1 MEDRKKKKS
10 TDQGPKRKKSSVLSK
25 VQTWFSFL
33 RNDHIEDEDPAAEKR
48 VRRKVPTRLLL
59 AYAIFGMALICIYPF
74 TKEFQIR
81 ALNVTG
87 NYYYSASQIYKIAD
101 VSVNNLMIFN
111 SPSSIQSKL
120 EENPLIQEA
129 SVVRNGQDLSIT
141 VDEKLIIG
149 YYVKD
154 NTNYLV
160 TADDERIPIENEQEL
175 RTLIHYPLL
184 VDLSDSTISK
194 ICEQTRKYPDQLTR
208 AVYERIAEIQPWSES
223 YDKNM
228 LKLVLQDG
236 NTVFTSIPSLFMM
249 STYSKILENLT
260 GDNVCLLLDGENNVV
275 NKVSCTY
282 MYLSPEERAVNRE
295 IPKKVID
302 PTFKEE
308 TDEENKEEGTDT
320 GNEETAGEE
329 ETQSAPIDPAN
340 IPQLYY
346 GPVTVTTDNGEMTV
360 DVSQISDWEAA
371 AVENFQ
377 YSPST
382 QLFRAMD
389 SGIVY
394 TYEAATDTFWPI

>member
-1 MEDRKKKKS
+1 
-10 TDQGPKRKKSSVLSK
+10 
-25 VQTWFSFL
+25 
-33 RNDHIEDEDPAAEKR
+33 
-48 VRRKVPTRLLL
+48 
-59 AYAIFGMALICIYPF
+59 
-74 TKEFQIR
+74 
-81 ALNVTG
+81 
-87 NYYYSASQIYKIAD
+87 
-101 VSVNNLMIFN
+101 
-111 SPSSIQSKL
+111 
-120 EENPLIQEA
+120 
-129 SVVRNGQDLSIT
+129 
-141 VDEKLIIG
+141 
-149 YYVKD
+149 
-154 NTNYLV
+154 
-160 TADDERIPIENEQEL
+160 
-175 RTLIHYPLL
+175 
-184 VDLSDSTISK
+184 
-194 ICEQTRKYPDQLTR
+194 
-208 AVYERIAEIQPWSES
+208 
-223 YDKNM
+223 
-228 LKLVLQDG
+228 
-236 NTVFTSIPSLFMM
+236 MM